1 MSRATKPTLMS
12 YPDQL
17 TEMAESGDVDLKDA
31 FEKAG
36 IPSSTFYRSMH
47 GPRQMTFETATKVC
61 RAIAQL
67 SAK

>member
-1 MSRATKPTLMS
+1 MKSTIIS

-17 TEMAESGDVDLKDA
+17 TELAEAGDVDLKEA

-47 GPRQMTFETATKVC
+47 GPRMMTFVTASKVC

-67 SAK
+67 SDN

>member
-1 MSRATKPTLMS
+1 MNRTAQPNLVS

-17 TEMAESGDVDLKDA
+17 TEMAEAADVDLKDA

-47 GPRQMTFETATKVC
+47 GPRQMTFETASKVS

-67 SAK
+67 SAH